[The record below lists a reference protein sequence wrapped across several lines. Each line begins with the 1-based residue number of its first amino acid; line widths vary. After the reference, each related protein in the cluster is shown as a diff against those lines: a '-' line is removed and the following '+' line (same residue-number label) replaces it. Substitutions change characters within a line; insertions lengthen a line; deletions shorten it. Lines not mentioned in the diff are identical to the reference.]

1 MTKTTHQ
8 INAQIRSIV
17 GSKVSQIRKQGLVP
31 ATVYGK
37 GMESISVQFNAL
49 ELEKIFSEA
58 GESVLVELLLDG
70 DKLPILF
77 KNPQYHYINSNL
89 IHIDCYKVNLKEKI
103 TAEIPIE
110 LIGESPAVKEG
121 NILIEV
127 ADTVEVEALPSDLP
141 EKIEIDIATLLAV
154 DDYINAGM
162 LNIDKSKVELV
173 TNEDQ
178 IIVKIDAPR
187 AEEEPVAAEEVVA
200 PGDVPAT
207 EQKAPGE
214 EESTTDEKKEEN

>member
-8 INAQIRSIV
+8 INAQVRDIV
-17 GSKVSQIRKQGLVP
+17 GSKVKQIRRQGLVP

-49 ELEKIFSEA
+49 ELEKIFSET

-70 DKLPILF
+70 NKLPILF

-103 TAEIPIE
+103 TAEVPIV
-110 LIGESPAVKEG
+110 LVGESPAVKEG
-121 NILIEV
+121 NVLIEV
-127 ADTVEVEALPSDLP
+127 SDTIEVEALPADLP
-141 EKIEIDIATLLAV
+141 ENIEIDISTLLAV

-162 LNIDKSKVELV
+162 LKIDKTKVELK

-178 IIVKIDAPR
+178 IIVKIDAQR
-187 AEEEPVAAEEVVA
+187 VEEEIPSEEVVA

-207 EQKAPGE
+207 EQKTPE
-214 EESTTDEKKEEN
+214 EENATEGKKEEN